1 MGRSNKMK
9 KTKQSYGLFTTIT
22 MIIGICIGSG
32 IFFKSDN
39 ILAATGGS
47 VFLGVLVFILGAT
60 SIIFGGLCI
69 SELASRT
76 DRPGGIITYVEEFAS
91 EKLACGMGWFQIF
104 VYFPTI
110 AVVVSWVVGI
120 YICLLFGWQGSLENQ
135 MLIGFVFYTF
145 TFLLNSLSAK
155 LGGGFQNFSTVSKM
169 IPLAII
175 AVCGL
180 LFGNPAEGFKSIS
193 PQTLGGATWLAAIG
207 PIAYSFDGWTISTTI
222 APEIRDSKKNLP
234 KALVIAPIFVLITY
248 VAYFIGVTSLLEP
261 KKIMELQDAHVYAVA
276 QKLFGGF
283 GAQLILIFVIIAVM
297 GTANGIIL
305 GYIRLPYSMALR
317 GRGMFPFAEKLSKL
331 DEKRSMPAN
340 SAIFC
345 YVLTLFWTVAHFITV
360 KFSLLPN
367 SDVSEIAIVMS
378 YLFYII
384 LYFKVFML
392 YRKGE
397 IHSAF
402 RGVFVPIMATLGSV
416 FILSGGLQSKLFVFY
431 AAFCIIVVLL
441 SFIYYRHR
449 HAEGATLH

>member
-1 MGRSNKMK
+1 MK
-9 KTKQSYGLFTTIT
+9 KDKQSYGLFTTIT

-47 VFLGVLVFILGAT
+47 VSLGVLVFVLGAT
-60 SIIFGGLCI
+60 SIVFGGLCM

-76 DRPGGIITYVEEFAS
+76 DRPGGVITYVEEFTS

-145 TFLLNSLSAK
+145 TFLINSISAK

-180 LFGNPAEGFKSIS
+180 FFGNPAAGFKSIS
-193 PQTLGGATWLAAIG
+193 TQTLGGATWLAAIG
-207 PIAYSFDGWTISTTI
+207 PVAYSFDGWTISTSI

-234 KALVIAPIFVLITY
+234 KALIIAPLFVLLTY

-261 KKIMELQDAHVYAVA
+261 KKIMELQDAHVYTVA
-276 QKLFGGF
+276 QRLFGGF

-317 GRGMFPFAEKLSKL
+317 GSGMFPLAEKLAKQDKKSG
-331 DEKRSMPAN
+331 MPVN

-345 YVLTLFWTVAHFITV
+345 YIITLFWTAAHFITV
-360 KFSLLPN
+360 KFGLLPN

-384 LYFKVFML
+384 LYYKVFML

-402 RGVFVPIMATLGSV
+402 RGVFVPIMATLGSI
-416 FILSGGLQSKLFVFY
+416 FILSGGLQSKLFFFY
-431 AAFCIIVVLL
+431 AAFCILVVLISL
-441 SFIYYRHR
+441 YYYKRHHLQPLQLPR
-449 HAEGATLH
+449 Q

>member
-1 MGRSNKMK
+1 MK
-9 KTKQSYGLFTTIT
+9 KEKTKKSYGLFTTIT

-91 EKLACGMGWFQIF
+91 EKLACGIGWFQIF

-120 YICLLFGWQGSLENQ
+120 YVCLLFGWQGTLENQ
-135 MLIGFVFYTF
+135 ILIGFLFYTF
-145 TFLLNSLSAK
+145 TFLVNSVSAK
-155 LGGGFQNFSTVSKM
+155 LGGNFQNFATIGKM
-169 IPLAII
+169 LPLAAI
-175 AVCGL
+175 AILGI
-180 LFGNPAEGFKSIS
+180 LFGNPAKGFQSVS
-193 PQTLGGATWLAAIG
+193 SQTLGGTAWLAAIG
-207 PIAYSFDGWTISTTI
+207 PIAYSFDGWTISTSI

-234 KALVIAPIFVLITY
+234 KALIIAPIFVLITY
-248 VAYFIGVTSLLEP
+248 VAYFVGVTSLLEP
-261 KKIMELQDAHVYAVA
+261 QRIMELKDAHIYTVA
-276 QKLFGGF
+276 QQLFGGF
-283 GAQLILIFVIIAVM
+283 GAQILLIFVILAVM
-297 GTANGIIL
+297 GTVNGIIL

-317 GRGMFPFAEKLSKL
+317 GSGMFPFAEKLSKL
-331 DEKRSMPAN
+331 DGKRAMPVN
-340 SAIFC
+340 SAVFC
-345 YVLTLFWTVAHFITV
+345 YVITLFWTAAHFLTV

-378 YLFYII
+378 YLFYIV
-384 LYFKVFML
+384 LYYKVFGL

-402 RGVFVPIMATLGSV
+402 RGVFVPVMATLGSA
-416 FILSGGLQSKLFVFY
+416 FILSGGLQSKLFVYY
-431 AAFCIIVVLL
+431 AAFCLFVVFL
-441 SFIYYRHR
+441 SFLYYSRRHGKG
-449 HAEGATLH
+449 ETLQ